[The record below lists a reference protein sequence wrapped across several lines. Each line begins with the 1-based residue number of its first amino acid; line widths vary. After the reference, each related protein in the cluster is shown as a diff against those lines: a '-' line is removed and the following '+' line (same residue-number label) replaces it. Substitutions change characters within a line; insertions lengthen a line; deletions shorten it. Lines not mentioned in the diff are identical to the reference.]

1 MNYQF
6 LCGYKENLEKKIN
19 LLLDFQQFY
28 WDKIYIFSA
37 FVSEYGVE
45 KAKEI
50 ISHDSLNE
58 NTEVVIAIGKK
69 TYDINKPIDIQKI
82 LDFVKEQNQNKFK
95 TQPISFIC
103 PKNDGFHIKAYCFLG
118 RNKKG
123 SQTQIGYSIIGS
135 SNLTQ
140 FGFKGE
146 GELCIS
152 IDNLE
157 LTQKLSDCLSDKY
170 IINNRSYDWDKEIE
184 EYKRQYEKRQE
195 KKYKDKQSRQDQDE
209 VLPPSQENSTPVNQ
223 DQQPI
228 PNRPNGKF
236 IKLGVTDDIALIDK
250 GTNLVKGTEDI
261 DWFHFAHKT
270 IEQAKED
277 FPEGSL
283 CLLFS
288 TENKIFQ
295 IGEIRPYS
303 SEQEKTKGCFVTYT
317 KKVTYELSGDICEIF
332 EKEEYK
338 KIKKA
343 EEEYDEYPMDP
354 YPELEYATLNM
365 LENEVKEY
373 QERLHYEN
381 YKEWLKKGKNNMQ
394 LEIDKLLEINDL
406 EAIKEKLKELKESYL
421 R

>member
-6 LCGYKENLEKKIN
+6 LCDYQENLENKIKFF
-19 LLLDFQQFY
+19 LDDFQQFS

-45 KAKEI
+45 KVKEI
-50 ISHDSLNE
+50 ISHESLNE
-58 NTEVVIAIGKK
+58 NTEVVVAIGKK

-135 SNLTQ
+135 SNLTK
-140 FGFKGE
+140 FGFKGK

-157 LTQKLSDCLSDKY
+157 LTQKLIDCLSDKY
-170 IINNRSYDWDKEIE
+170 IINNRSYHWDQEIE
-184 EYKRQYEKRQE
+184 RYKIQHKECQD

-209 VLPPSQENSTPVNQ
+209 DPEIPVKENSTPVNQ
-223 DQQPI
+223 SEP
-228 PNRPNGKF
+228 RPGKF
-236 IKLGVTDDIALIDK
+236 IKLGVLTDSVLLAK
-250 GTNLVKGTEDI
+250 ATNLVNDREKI
-261 DWFHFAHKT
+261 DWFHSSPT
-270 IEQAKED
+270 TLEEAKAD

-283 CLLFS
+283 CLLSS
-288 TENKIFQ
+288 TENKIFR
-295 IGEIRPYS
+295 IVEIMPYLS
-303 SEQEKTKGCFVTYT
+303 HQENTEGCFVRY
-317 KKVTYELSGDICEIF
+317 KENVTYESDDICEIL

-338 KIKKA
+338 EIKIA
-343 EEEYDEYPMDP
+343 EEEYEEYRERNQDP
-354 YPELEYATLNM
+354 KLEYATLNKF
-365 LENEVKEY
+365 ENEVKKM
-373 QERLHYEN
+373 LDDPN
-381 YKEWLKKGKNNMQ
+381 YKKGIEKGKKKMQ
-394 LEIDKLLEINDL
+394 KMQSEIERISKIDNISL
-406 EAIKEKLKELKESYL
+406 IKKELELL
-421 R
+421 RQSI